1 MGPLRSRDGPFSL
14 RHRTARWRADGGEA
28 ARLDDGVSH
37 AQWRSS
43 RAVLA
48 ANIRFRAFALEGQAP
63 LRSTTQLGS
72 WEMQALI
79 PRMIEGEVVRQ
90 RVRDGLDTS
99 RSAVQARYRTY

>member
-1 MGPLRSRDGPFSL
+1 MLNG
-14 RHRTARWRADGGEA
+14 A
-28 ARLDDGVSH
+28 AH
-37 AQWRSS
+37 API
-43 RAVLA
+43 LA

-99 RSAVQARYRTY
+99 RSAIQARYRTY